1 MHNIKL
7 WSPNNKKTNLH
18 KFINQL
24 DKSLNIKNYADLH
37 NWSIKHKNEFWTNV
51 WDFTNFVGEKK
62 GKIFKSAPEFTN
74 NKFFDECKINYAE
87 NCLTRDDDDDAIIFH
102 SEKKI
107 KRNYSW
113 RELKSAVF
121 KFANYLK
128 NNNIKKNDRIAAI
141 LPNIPETVISF
152 LSSAQL
158 GAIWSSCSSD
168 FGKKAIIDRFKQIE
182 PKVLLFSDYYFYN
195 NKKVDTTKIIKDVVY
210 NIPSIEKIIL
220 IPYEFNETDYQL
232 DFEYDNLCNILQQEI
247 AYSKFEKFN
256 FNHPLYILYSSGTTG
271 VPKCIVHSSG
281 GALIQH
287 KKEHVL
293 HCDINEKDRVF
304 YFTTCGW
311 MMWNWLVSALASKAT
326 IILYDGSPFIPDNKH
341 LFEIAEEEG
350 INFFGTGAKYLD
362 TLKNNKIKIKESF
375 KLNSLNTLAS
385 TGSPLVN
392 ESFEYVYEN
401 IKSNIHLE
409 SISGGTDLVSCF
421 VTGNPLMDV
430 YSGEIQCKALGM
442 DVDVFDEKGNS
453 IENQKGE
460 LVCKSSFPSM
470 PLYFWNDHDNKKY
483 FNSYFSKYENIWY
496 HGDYIEKT
504 INGGYVIYGRS
515 DATLNSGGVRIGT
528 AEIYRVIENITEVQ
542 EAVAVEYKLKYDT
555 QIILFVVLNKNF
567 EFNENLRSKIINEI
581 KINLSYKHIP
591 SQIYAIS
598 EIPRTRSGKIVEI
611 LIKKLINGESIEN
624 EESLAN
630 PECLKEFELVYKNLK
645 NNYAK

>member
-37 NWSIKHKNEFWTNV
+37 NWSIKHKNEFWSNV
-51 WDFTNFVGEKK
+51 WNFTNFVGEKK
-62 GKIFKSAPEFTN
+62 GKIFKSAPEFTK
-74 NKFFDECKINYAE
+74 NKFFDECNINYAE
-87 NCLTRDDDDDAIIFH
+87 NCLTREDDDDSIIFH

-113 RELKSAVF
+113 RELRSAVF

-128 NNNIKKNDRIAAI
+128 NNNVKKNDRIAAI

-152 LSSAQL
+152 LSTAQL

-232 DFEYDNLCNILQQEI
+232 DFEYDNLCKILQQEI

-311 MMWNWLVSALASKAT
+311 MMWNWLMTFLASKAS
-326 IILYDGSPFIPDNKH
+326 IVLFDGFPMHKRNDL
-341 LFEIAEEEG
+341 LFKIAEKEKISLFG
-350 INFFGTGAKYLD
+350 ISAKYID
-362 TLKNNKIKIKESF
+362 QLKKLNLKIKNKY
-375 KLNSLNTLAS
+375 KLNYLKIICS
-385 TGSPLVN
+385 TGSPLSS
-392 ESFEYVYEN
+392 EGFDYVYKN
-401 IKSNIHLE
+401 IKKNVHLA
-409 SISGGTDLVSCF
+409 SIAGGTDLVSCF
-421 VTGNPLMDV
+421 VLGNIYSPV
-430 YSGEIQCKALGM
+430 YRGQIQNNGLGM
-442 DVDVFDEKGNS
+442 NTDVFSERGKS
-453 IENQKGE
+453 LINQKGE
-460 LVCKSSFPSM
+460 LVCKSPFPSM
-470 PLYFWNDHDNKKY
+470 PKLFWNDKNNKKY
-483 FNSYFSKYENIWY
+483 KGAYFKKFKNVWH
-496 HGDYIEKT
+496 HGDFAERKS
-504 INGGYVIYGRS
+504 NGGYVIYGRS
-515 DATLNSGGVRIGT
+515 DATLNPGGARLGT
-528 AEIYRVIENITEVQ
+528 AEIYSVVDKFKEIKESVVIGQKWDNDVR
-542 EAVAVEYKLKYDT
+542 
-555 QIILFVVLNKNF
+555 IILFVVLKKPKSLN
-567 EFNENLRSKIINEI
+567 EDLSFNLKKAIRKDASPRHVPKKIIEV
-581 KINLSYKHIP
+581 SD
-591 SQIYAIS
+591 
-598 EIPRTRSGKIVEI
+598 IPRTKNGKIVEI
-611 LIKKLINGESIEN
+611 AVRNTVEGIKIKNIQALINPNILN
-624 EESLAN
+624 E
-630 PECLKEFELVYKNLK
+630 FKNLDELK
-645 NNYAK
+645 TP

>member
-24 DKSLNIKNYADLH
+24 DKDLNIKNYDDLH
-37 NWSIKHKNEFWTNV
+37 IWSIKHKNEFWTNV

-62 GKIFKSAPEFTN
+62 GKIFKSAPEFTK
-74 NKFFDECKINYAE
+74 NKFFDECSINYAE
-87 NCLTRDDDDDAIIFH
+87 NCLIREDDDDAIIFH
-102 SEKKI
+102 SENKI

-113 RELKSAVF
+113 RELKSAVL

-152 LSSAQL
+152 LSTAQL

-232 DFEYDNLCNILQQEI
+232 DFEYDNLYNILQQEI
-247 AYSKFEKFN
+247 EYSKFEKFN

-326 IILYDGSPFIPDNKH
+326 IILYDGSP
-341 LFEIAEEEG
+341 LFLIRH
-350 INFFGTGAKYLD
+350 IF
-362 TLKNNKIKIKESF
+362 LK
-375 KLNSLNTLAS
+375 
-385 TGSPLVN
+385 
-392 ESFEYVYEN
+392 
-401 IKSNIHLE
+401 
-409 SISGGTDLVSCF
+409 
-421 VTGNPLMDV
+421 
-430 YSGEIQCKALGM
+430 
-442 DVDVFDEKGNS
+442 
-453 IENQKGE
+453 
-460 LVCKSSFPSM
+460 
-470 PLYFWNDHDNKKY
+470 
-483 FNSYFSKYENIWY
+483 
-496 HGDYIEKT
+496 
-504 INGGYVIYGRS
+504 
-515 DATLNSGGVRIGT
+515 
-528 AEIYRVIENITEVQ
+528 
-542 EAVAVEYKLKYDT
+542 
-555 QIILFVVLNKNF
+555 
-567 EFNENLRSKIINEI
+567 
-581 KINLSYKHIP
+581 
-591 SQIYAIS
+591 
-598 EIPRTRSGKIVEI
+598 
-611 LIKKLINGESIEN
+611 
-624 EESLAN
+624 
-630 PECLKEFELVYKNLK
+630 
-645 NNYAK
+645 

>member
-1 MHNIKL
+1 M
-7 WSPNNKKTNLH
+7 
-18 KFINQL
+18 
-24 DKSLNIKNYADLH
+24 
-37 NWSIKHKNEFWTNV
+37 
-51 WDFTNFVGEKK
+51 
-62 GKIFKSAPEFTN
+62 
-74 NKFFDECKINYAE
+74 
-87 NCLTRDDDDDAIIFH
+87 
-102 SEKKI
+102 
-107 KRNYSW
+107 
-113 RELKSAVF
+113 
-121 KFANYLK
+121 
-128 NNNIKKNDRIAAI
+128 
-141 LPNIPETVISF
+141 
-152 LSSAQL
+152 
-158 GAIWSSCSSD
+158 
-168 FGKKAIIDRFKQIE
+168 
-182 PKVLLFSDYYFYN
+182 
-195 NKKVDTTKIIKDVVY
+195 
-210 NIPSIEKIIL
+210 
-220 IPYEFNETDYQL
+220 
-232 DFEYDNLCNILQQEI
+232 
-247 AYSKFEKFN
+247 
-256 FNHPLYILYSSGTTG
+256 
-271 VPKCIVHSSG
+271 
-281 GALIQH
+281 
-287 KKEHVL
+287 
-293 HCDINEKDRVF
+293 
-304 YFTTCGW
+304 
-311 MMWNWLVSALASKAT
+311 
-326 IILYDGSPFIPDNKH
+326 
-341 LFEIAEEEG
+341 
-350 INFFGTGAKYLD
+350 
-362 TLKNNKIKIKESF
+362 
-375 KLNSLNTLAS
+375 
-385 TGSPLVN
+385 VN

-483 FNSYFSKYENIWY
+483 FSSYFSKYENIWY

-542 EAVAVEYKLKYDT
+542 EAVAVEYKLKNDT

-567 EFNENLRSKIINEI
+567 EFNENLRSKIIDEI

-591 SQIYAIS
+591 SQIYAIN

>member
-1 MHNIKL
+1 
-7 WSPNNKKTNLH
+7 
-18 KFINQL
+18 
-24 DKSLNIKNYADLH
+24 
-37 NWSIKHKNEFWTNV
+37 
-51 WDFTNFVGEKK
+51 
-62 GKIFKSAPEFTN
+62 
-74 NKFFDECKINYAE
+74 
-87 NCLTRDDDDDAIIFH
+87 
-102 SEKKI
+102 
-107 KRNYSW
+107 
-113 RELKSAVF
+113 
-121 KFANYLK
+121 
-128 NNNIKKNDRIAAI
+128 
-141 LPNIPETVISF
+141 
-152 LSSAQL
+152 
-158 GAIWSSCSSD
+158 
-168 FGKKAIIDRFKQIE
+168 
-182 PKVLLFSDYYFYN
+182 
-195 NKKVDTTKIIKDVVY
+195 
-210 NIPSIEKIIL
+210 
-220 IPYEFNETDYQL
+220 
-232 DFEYDNLCNILQQEI
+232 
-247 AYSKFEKFN
+247 
-256 FNHPLYILYSSGTTG
+256 
-271 VPKCIVHSSG
+271 
-281 GALIQH
+281 
-287 KKEHVL
+287 
-293 HCDINEKDRVF
+293 
-304 YFTTCGW
+304 
-311 MMWNWLVSALASKAT
+311 MWNWLVSALASKAT

-542 EAVAVEYKLKYDT
+542 EAVAVEYKLKNDT

-567 EFNENLRSKIINEI
+567 EFNENLRSKIIDEI

-591 SQIYAIS
+591 SQIYAIN

-630 PECLKEFELVYKNLK
+630 PQCLKEFELVYKNLN

>member
-1 MHNIKL
+1 
-7 WSPNNKKTNLH
+7 
-18 KFINQL
+18 
-24 DKSLNIKNYADLH
+24 
-37 NWSIKHKNEFWTNV
+37 
-51 WDFTNFVGEKK
+51 
-62 GKIFKSAPEFTN
+62 
-74 NKFFDECKINYAE
+74 
-87 NCLTRDDDDDAIIFH
+87 
-102 SEKKI
+102 
-107 KRNYSW
+107 
-113 RELKSAVF
+113 
-121 KFANYLK
+121 
-128 NNNIKKNDRIAAI
+128 
-141 LPNIPETVISF
+141 
-152 LSSAQL
+152 
-158 GAIWSSCSSD
+158 
-168 FGKKAIIDRFKQIE
+168 
-182 PKVLLFSDYYFYN
+182 
-195 NKKVDTTKIIKDVVY
+195 
-210 NIPSIEKIIL
+210 
-220 IPYEFNETDYQL
+220 
-232 DFEYDNLCNILQQEI
+232 
-247 AYSKFEKFN
+247 
-256 FNHPLYILYSSGTTG
+256 
-271 VPKCIVHSSG
+271 
-281 GALIQH
+281 
-287 KKEHVL
+287 
-293 HCDINEKDRVF
+293 
-304 YFTTCGW
+304 
-311 MMWNWLVSALASKAT
+311 MWNWLVSALASKAT

-362 TLKNNKIKIKESF
+362 TIKNNKIKIKESF

-483 FNSYFSKYENIWY
+483 FNSYFSKYKNIWY
-496 HGDYIEKT
+496 HGDYIKKT
-504 INGGYVIYGRS
+504 INGGFIIYGRS

-542 EAVAVEYKLKYDT
+542 EAVAVEYKLKNDT

-567 EFNENLRSKIINEI
+567 EFNENLRSKIIDEI

>member
-113 RELKSAVF
+113 KELRSAVF

-128 NNNIKKNDRIAAI
+128 NNNIEKNDRIAAI

-152 LSSAQL
+152 LSTAQL

-195 NKKVDTTKIIKDVVY
+195 NKKVDTTKIIKDIIS
-210 NIPSIEKIIL
+210 NLPSIEKIIL
-220 IPYEFNETDYQL
+220 IPYEFNETDYHL
-232 DFEYDNLCNILQQEI
+232 DFEYDNLCKILQQEI

-504 INGGYVIYGRS
+504 INDGYVIYGRS
-515 DATLNSGGVRIGT
+515 DATLNSGGIRCNT
-528 AEIYRVIENITEVQ
+528 SKHVIS
-542 EAVAVEYKLKYDT
+542 A
-555 QIILFVVLNKNF
+555 
-567 EFNENLRSKIINEI
+567 
-581 KINLSYKHIP
+581 
-591 SQIYAIS
+591 
-598 EIPRTRSGKIVEI
+598 
-611 LIKKLINGESIEN
+611 
-624 EESLAN
+624 
-630 PECLKEFELVYKNLK
+630 
-645 NNYAK
+645 